1 MSKLRVRAFVNAGK
15 HKLLYSF
22 MVSTNLSAQKVIA
35 KNPDWGMDD
44 LSSHEISLL
53 ISEAIEEYRRN
64 KEESVRYNPTVSDL
78 GKKEIKVSRIESF
91 RDMIVPMENFETIGD
106 VKRGLAW

>member
-44 LSSHEISLL
+44 LSSTEISLL
-53 ISEAIEEYRRN
+53 ISEAISEYRRN
-64 KEESVRYNPTVSDL
+64 KEESMRYVPTVSEM
-78 GKKEIKVSRIESF
+78 GKEIKVTRIESF
-91 RDMIVPMENFETIGD
+91 RDMIVPMED
-106 VKRGLAW
+106 RKSVV